1 MMIKDLASTS
11 LSDITKSFNEA
22 FSDYVM
28 QFTATEEYL
37 QTRWKGAGVDFNQ
50 SFGLFMNDKLV
61 GFIIHGISKWNGV
74 KTAFNVGTGVIPEHR
89 GKRIV
94 KKLYDYAIPVLKTQ
108 GIKQCLLEVIQENK
122 KAIKAY
128 KSVGFKEERELL
140 SFIYNLDQNY
150 DETDLDIQILL
161 KIENDIIKVNWDLVE
176 TFWDFKPSW
185 ENSISSLMRNP
196 DIYQFVGIFKEDTL
210 IGYVI
215 FNPKTGYIPQF
226 AIAKNERRKGYGRY
240 LFQKL
245 TGMTKQLA
253 VINVDKRSLQT
264 LGFLKA
270 FGFKEFVSQYEME
283 KNLI

>member
-1 MMIKDLASTS
+1 MMITDLASTT

-37 QTRWKGAGVDFNQ
+37 QTRWKGAGVDFNL

-61 GFIIHGISKWNGV
+61 GFIIHGIGKWNGV

-94 KKLYDYAIPVLKTQ
+94 KKLYDYAIPVLKTH
-108 GIKQCLLEVIQENK
+108 GIKLCLLEVIQENS

-128 KSVGFKEERELL
+128 RGVGFKEERELI
-140 SFIYNLDQNY
+140 SFVYDLDQNY
-150 DETDLDIQILL
+150 NETDLDEQILL
-161 KIENDIIKVNWDLVE
+161 KTETDIIKVNWDLVE
-176 TFWDFKPSW
+176 TFWDIKPSW
-185 ENSISSLMRNP
+185 ENSIPSLMRNP
-196 DIYQFVGIFKEDTL
+196 EIYQFIGIFKEEKL
-210 IGYVI
+210 IGYAI
-215 FNPKTGYIPQF
+215 FNLKTGNIPQF
-226 AIAKNERRKGYGRY
+226 AMAKNERRKGYGQY

-245 TGMTKQLA
+245 SGMMKQLA
-253 VINVDKRSLQT
+253 VINVDNQSLQT
-264 LGFLKA
+264 MGFLKA
-270 FGFKEFVSQYEME
+270 FGFKEFISQYEME